1 MAFSGRHM
9 AIWCVADPDF
19 EKKNKN
25 VEIISLSYDEEHV
38 KCLIEKGLHFWTKSI
53 WPILTS
59 V

>member
-1 MAFSGRHM
+1 MG
-9 AIWCVADPDF
+9 ILCVADPDF
-19 EKKNKN
+19 EKNKN
-25 VEIISLSYDEEHV
+25 VEIVPLSYDEEHV